1 MKSNFSLKFKIF
13 DIFIIAFVVV
23 AIVASII
30 TTNVVFSR
38 DLKDSY
44 VVQIYYQG
52 ELLEDKQIKVKDV
65 DDEMVIVLKK
75 QDYDKLLGDV
85 TILINKDK
93 GICISEVTCPNETCL
108 KMGWVRSVGYPV
120 TCLPNGVHV
129 MITSPDVDQDI
140 ILGW

>member
-13 DIFIIAFVVV
+13 DIFIVAFVVV

-65 DDEMVIVLKK
+65 DNEMVIVLKK

-140 ILGW
+140 ILG

>member
-13 DIFIIAFVVV
+13 DIFIVAFVVV

-140 ILGW
+140 ILG

>member
-65 DDEMVIVLKK
+65 DDEMAIVLKK

-140 ILGW
+140 ILG

>member
-1 MKSNFSLKFKIF
+1 
-13 DIFIIAFVVV
+13 
-23 AIVASII
+23 
-30 TTNVVFSR
+30 
-38 DLKDSY
+38 
-44 VVQIYYQG
+44 
-52 ELLEDKQIKVKDV
+52 
-65 DDEMVIVLKK
+65 MVIVLKK

-140 ILGW
+140 ILG

>member
-13 DIFIIAFVVV
+13 DIFIVAFVVV

-65 DDEMVIVLKK
+65 DNEMVIVLKK

-129 MITSPDVDQDI
+129 VITSPDVDQDI
-140 ILGW
+140 ILG

>member
-13 DIFIIAFVVV
+13 DIFIVAFVVV

-65 DDEMVIVLKK
+65 DNEMVIVLKK

-129 MITSPDVDQDI
+129 VITSPDVDQDI
-140 ILGW
+140 VLG

>member
-13 DIFIIAFVVV
+13 DIFIVAFVVV

-65 DDEMVIVLKK
+65 DDEMAIVLKK